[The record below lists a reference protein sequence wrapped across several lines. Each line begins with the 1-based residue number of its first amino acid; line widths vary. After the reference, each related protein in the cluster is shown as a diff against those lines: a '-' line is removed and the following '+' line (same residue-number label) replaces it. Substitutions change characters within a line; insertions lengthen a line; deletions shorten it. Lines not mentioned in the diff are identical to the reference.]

1 MEENQNTDWKKK
13 AEFYKKQLD
22 DLKVTRF
29 DLMTELKKKD
39 LEIERQRNARKTY
52 YRKMTEFKKEVIFLL
67 NKKFEDYNE

>member
-22 DLKVTRF
+22 DLKVSRF

-39 LEIERQRNARKTY
+39 LEIERQIYMRKTY